1 MQGDQAEKR
10 GKVKKGWLAVR
21 VGQAQAEAEQGD
33 GFRRFV
39 IPIAYLY
46 HPLFQRLLEAARDT
60 YGYSSA
66 GPLWL
71 PCSVDEF
78 LRLRAL
84 VDRETAHS
92 HSSSSH
98 RVHVQAGGH
107 HQQQHGYSFAPCTR
121 AKVTS

>member
-1 MQGDQAEKR
+1 MEQVNWEQGEQELNLELTLRMTWATAAE
-10 GKVKKGWLAVR
+10 
-21 VGQAQAEAEQGD
+21 AEAEQGD

-71 PCSVDEF
+71 PCCVDEF

-92 HSSSSH
+92 HSSSH
-98 RVHVQAGGH
+98 RVHAGGY
-107 HQQQHGYSFAPCTR
+107 Q
-121 AKVTS
+121 

>member
-21 VGQAQAEAEQGD
+21 VGQAEQQGD

-60 YGYSSA
+60 YGYDSA
-66 GPLWL
+66 GPLRL

-98 RVHVQAGGH
+98 RVHAGAH
-107 HQQQHGYSFAPCTR
+107 PEQGYSFSPCAR
-121 AKVTS
+121 AKITS